1 MEQIKIDSVT
11 KVAKPKKIYKE
22 PTVQKK
28 VLMSKN
34 KLKAT
39 LDTIKPQEEVIE
51 EVESVSTEIPTP
63 LIPEIIEQE
72 PILDFSTVGSQV
84 VESTDIE
91 KETTKLAKEKR
102 FAKIALCIGI
112 GILVLMILNKK

>member
-1 MEQIKIDSVT
+1 MAIKKTINGAAPIMTTKIKAPNIKKAVVGIKKDEQ
-11 KVAKPKKIYKE
+11 
-22 PTVQKK
+22 
-28 VLMSKN
+28 
-34 KLKAT
+34 
-39 LDTIKPQEEVIE
+39 TIKPQEEVIE

-84 VESTDIE
+84 VESTNIE

>member
-1 MEQIKIDSVT
+1 MEQLKIDSVT

-28 VLMSKN
+28 VLMSN
-34 KLKAT
+34 DKLKAT
-39 LDTIKPQEEVIE
+39 LDTIKPQEEVIA

-63 LIPEIIEQE
+63 LIPEIIEQD
-72 PILDFSTVGSQV
+72 PILDITTVGSTSV
-84 VESTDIE
+84 GSADIE
-91 KETTKLAKEKR
+91 TENKLAKEKR

-112 GILVLMILNKK
+112 GFLVLMIFNKK

>member
-1 MEQIKIDSVT
+1 MAIKKTINGAAPIMTTKIKAPNIKKAVVGIKKDEQ
-11 KVAKPKKIYKE
+11 
-22 PTVQKK
+22 
-28 VLMSKN
+28 
-34 KLKAT
+34 
-39 LDTIKPQEEVIE
+39 TIKPQKEVIE

>member
-1 MEQIKIDSVT
+1 MAIKKTINGAAPIMTTKIKAPNIKKAVVGIKKDEQ
-11 KVAKPKKIYKE
+11 
-22 PTVQKK
+22 
-28 VLMSKN
+28 
-34 KLKAT
+34 
-39 LDTIKPQEEVIE
+39 TIKPQEEVIEEVIE

>member
-28 VLMSKN
+28 VLMSNN

-51 EVESVSTEIPTP
+51 EVESVTEIPTP
-63 LIPEIIEQE
+63 LIPDIVVQD
-72 PILDFSTVGSQV
+72 PILDISTVGSTSV
-84 VESTDIE
+84 GSADIE
-91 KETTKLAKEKR
+91 TETKLAKEKR
-102 FAKIALCIGI
+102 FAKIALCLGI
-112 GILVLMILNKK
+112 GILVIMILNKK